1 MGPQGRAMK
10 TKAVLMALAMMTTAL
25 AGCTSGTDGVPEVDE
40 DALNELIQD
49 NLQDFINNTTVV
61 VNQDFHYHNNTTID
75 NTDNSVSNVNGSGAP
90 IGSHSYH
97 ATAGT
102 SVPDSPTIVG
112 FDNSGGFALIVRSDA
127 YSHGHWSGTVPIGAW
142 DLMGVN
148 ICVEIGSTGEQI
160 LQDYFSANSMT
171 FTSVPV
177 ADAAETTAKL
187 IDGSCDAM
195 TSEGDTVHE
204 TRSSLPG
211 NLSDDGTWIAVV
223 VSDSGWSGYEVLEI
237 VIHQEPGTSTRLLGF
252 RAQINVTGECVG
264 NCAGNASTISEVFTS
279 EVWISECPSAD
290 YYNCGYNLNDP
301 SFIPA
306 YPFWGETVSSGLS
319 ACEFGMSK
327 EILGV
332 GPMFGAGLECE
343 HTITT
348 VFHFEQGNTNG
359 EYNGYEF
366 SWGDWS
372 YIAYWESSPVTMH
385 E

>member
-1 MGPQGRAMK
+1 MNGDEKMK
-10 TKAVLMALAMMTTAL
+10 SKAILMALAMMTTAL
-25 AGCTSGTDGVPEVDE
+25 AGCTGTDGVTEVDE

-75 NTDNSVSNVNGSGAP
+75 NTDNSVSNVNGSGTAV
-90 IGSHSYH
+90 GSSSYH

-102 SVPDSPTIVG
+102 SAPESSTIVG

-127 YSHGHWSGTVPIGAW
+127 YSNDYHSIYAPIGTW
-142 DLMGVN
+142 YLDGVKV
-148 ICVEIGSTGEQI
+148 CVGTGTSEEAV
-160 LQDYFSANSMT
+160 LVDFFGANSMSLEPVNVGDSAEAANKLQSGECEAI
-171 FTSVPV
+171 TS
-177 ADAAETTAKL
+177 DGETL
-187 IDGSCDAM
+187 S
-195 TSEGDTVHE
+195 E
-204 TRSSLPG
+204 TRASLPG

-237 VIHQEPGTSTRLLGF
+237 IIHQEPGTSTRLLGF

-290 YYNCGYNLNDP
+290 YYTCGYNLNDP

-306 YPFWGETVSSGLS
+306 YPFWGEAVSSGLS

-327 EILGV
+327 EIKGV

-348 VFHFEQGNTNG
+348 VFHFEKGNTNG
-359 EYNGYEF
+359 EYDGYEF

-372 YIAYWESSPVTMH
+372 YIAYWESAPVTMH